1 MKVNSGLRLNVSE
14 EARQAERFNQNRVE
28 GNLFDDNQQPVVGT
42 DNPLFG
48 TSNPAEIE
56 VPPATIG
63 ALLST
68 FADEVIAMFSS
79 DIGEPTEPDEK
90 DNPDERVTESESTAS
105 FTA

>member
-1 MKVNSGLRLNVSE
+1 MKVNSGLKLNLSE

-28 GNLFDDNQQPVVGT
+28 GNLFDENQPPAAST
-42 DNPLFG
+42 DTPLFG
-48 TSNPAEIE
+48 TQNPAEIE

-79 DIGEPTEPDEK
+79 DIGAPNEPDEQ
-90 DNPDERVTESESTAS
+90 DDPDERVTESESTAT

>member
-1 MKVNSGLRLNVSE
+1 MKVNGGITLNVADE
-14 EARQAERFNQNRVE
+14 LKQAERYNQNRVE
-28 GNLFDDNQQPVVGT
+28 GNLFDESQPPATGT
-42 DNPLFG
+42 DSSLFG
-48 TSNPAEIE
+48 TSDPTGID

-79 DIGEPTEPDEK
+79 DTGEPTEPDEN
-90 DNPDERVTESESTAS
+90 DDPDERVTESESTAS